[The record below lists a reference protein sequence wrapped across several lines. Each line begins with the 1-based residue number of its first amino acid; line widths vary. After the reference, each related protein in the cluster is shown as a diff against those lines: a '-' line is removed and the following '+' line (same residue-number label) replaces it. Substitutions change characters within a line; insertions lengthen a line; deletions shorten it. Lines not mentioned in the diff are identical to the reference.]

1 MHVSSGFG
9 NASINNIQ
17 SSLLISGSIVF
28 IMNSLA
34 SSLFVEPPLWRYL
47 MVPCLSNIMLVGKP
61 LRKISLLHSFS
72 LVDRIG
78 KVIPY
83 SSLTLLIVSGLSQ
96 VNDTNIKPLLSFSRC
111 WSSSSASISA
121 IQGWQPSNQKL
132 SNTVLPLNN
141 LLETV
146 SRPLIAVNDG
156 NCLPSGAV
164 HLAFKNES
172 TLELLI
178 VANDCPKT
186 TLAISDKNKS
196 KVACIKYGLDW
207 SRQRYIIYWWS

>member
-1 MHVSSGFG
+1 M
-9 NASINNIQ
+9 
-17 SSLLISGSIVF
+17 
-28 IMNSLA
+28 
-34 SSLFVEPPLWRYL
+34 
-47 MVPCLSNIMLVGKP
+47 
-61 LRKISLLHSFS
+61 
-72 LVDRIG
+72 
-78 KVIPY
+78 
-83 SSLTLLIVSGLSQ
+83 
-96 VNDTNIKPLLSFSRC
+96 
-111 WSSSSASISA
+111 
-121 IQGWQPSNQKL
+121 
-132 SNTVLPLNN
+132 PLNN

-207 SRQRYIIYWWS
+207 SRQRYIIY